1 MRRRTFLTSA
11 TAVAG
16 LTAITPA
23 LLASATASA
32 QPTGQT
38 SGARTAPRVLS
49 ERATATGALVR
60 PELRFD
66 LVSVSQPP
74 EAVSEGAA
82 VRFETA
88 EGSLG
93 DWQDLHFHTGGPEH
107 LSPSASAMARAPQ
120 GAVGYE
126 VRGADGADLTAV
138 NLHDG
143 EELRFGGEERVSLS
157 AEDEGVTTLS
167 GGSVLRLRTR
177 AGWGADESLRF
188 DEDGNDLW
196 PAQFHRVQALT
207 VHHTAMATTGD
218 HAADVRAVYH
228 LHAVEQAWGDI
239 GYHLLVDPKG
249 VVYEGRHSGGG
260 VPIFRRLPLPGLAE
274 SVTAGHAFGFNHAN
288 IGVCLLGDFTDE
300 LPTRAAQDSLV
311 DVLRVLCAL
320 TGVDPSERIEY
331 VNPDTEV
338 VTEQEAVARHRD
350 WLETECPG
358 NAFAEVFDTAIRQ
371 RVIGGLL

>member
-1 MRRRTFLTSA
+1 MRRRTFLASA
-11 TAVAG
+11 TTAAG
-16 LTAITPA
+16 LSALAPA
-23 LLASATASA
+23 LLASSAASA
-32 QPTGQT
+32 RTTAQT

-49 ERATATGALVR
+49 ERATATGTLVR
-60 PELRFD
+60 PERRFD
-66 LVSVSQPP
+66 LVSVSQAP
-74 EAVSEGAA
+74 EAVSGSAA

-88 EGSLG
+88 EGTLG

-107 LSPSASAMARAPQ
+107 LPPSASAMVRAPR
-120 GAVGYE
+120 GSVGYE

-143 EELRFGGEERVSLS
+143 EELRFGGEERVSMS
-157 AEDEGVTTLS
+157 AEDEEVTTLS
-167 GGSVLRLRTR
+167 GGSVLRVRTR

-188 DEDGNDLW
+188 DDDGNDLW
-196 PAQFHRVQALT
+196 PAEFHKVQALT

-218 HAADVRAVYH
+218 HAADIRAVYH
-228 LHAVEQAWGDI
+228 LHAEEQAWGDI
-239 GYHLLVDPKG
+239 GYHLLVDPEG

-260 VPIFRRLPLPGLAE
+260 IPIFRRLPLPGPAE

-320 TGVDPSERIEY
+320 TGVDPAAQIVY
-331 VNPDTEV
+331 VNPDTGVE
-338 VTEQEAVARHRD
+338 TPQEAVARHRD
-350 WLETECPG
+350 WLDTECPG

-371 RVIGGLL
+371 RVVDGLL